1 MTQLLAPTGVLIC
14 LEFPTH
20 KPPKSGGP
28 PWALPS
34 NVYCGLFKRPGEA
47 LQYDEEGKVVEDDKP
62 ESDKALTRVAYW
74 KPERTHGVG
83 IIQGDVK
90 DRVSVWKHKNAV

>member
-1 MTQLLAPTGVLIC
+1 MSELLAPSGVLIC

-34 NVYCGLFKRPGEA
+34 VVYAQLFKRPGEEIK
-47 LQYDEEGKVVEDDKP
+47 YDDELNVVEDGRE
-62 ESDKALTRVAYW
+62 ESEKALVRIAYW
-74 KPERTHGVG
+74 KPERTHQVG
-83 IIQGDVK
+83 IINGDVK
-90 DRVSVWKHKNAV
+90 DRVSVWKHK

>member
-1 MTQLLAPTGVLIC
+1 MTQLLAPTGILIC

-34 NVYCGLFKRPGEA
+34 VVYTESFKHPGQE
-47 LQYDEEGKVVEDDKP
+47 LQYDEEGKVIESDKP
-62 ESDKALTRVAYW
+62 ESDNALVRIAYW
-74 KPERTHGVG
+74 RPERTHGVG
-83 IIQGDVK
+83 IINGDVK
-90 DRVSVWKHKNAV
+90 DRVSVWKHK